1 MVTGS
6 YGTATDNRLNYGF
19 KRVLDIQI
27 YLYKWQIT
35 MRTVNLRRSVVHIL
49 RRLSVR
55 SRKDHRRGH
64 QSLHPVNNSQ
74 QADALR
80 TLQDHARG
88 VNQIEAITIP
98 SSPVQIGN
106 PITHESVHLALESED
121 FERAQFI
128 LERLG
133 DGNDRDRLMLDLCRC
148 MTGNLISSLMD
159 LREWSRTDSFPDEAR
174 TLYGLLLDEEGEH
187 VEALRVLNH
196 DYPNCDTISNNTTM
210 KFLRVI
216 LLMRSGLVEDARRI
230 AREFPEELPQWQRI
244 GLIEGADHEVD
255 EVGRLAD
262 EIIAHESVLKSL
274 VEGLRCDPVD
284 HHVKLLARAVRR
296 ALDHLEDRAGAFES
310 LGLLHLLAGDH
321 REARKWVLRGIR
333 EFPRCASL
341 LLLLLQLPNH
351 YPLNSNSE
359 LPHVG
364 VASRALASDTKVPSV
379 DSLTAED
386 AEDVEV
392 EKSLHRIAIPISRG
406 GREAA

>member
-1 MVTGS
+1 
-6 YGTATDNRLNYGF
+6 
-19 KRVLDIQI
+19 
-27 YLYKWQIT
+27 

-49 RRLSVR
+49 SRLSR
-55 SRKDHRRGH
+55 LSRKNRVHDRR
-64 QSLHPVNNSQ
+64 SDHPVDNSI

-80 TLQDHARG
+80 TLREHVRDANRTEFAS
-88 VNQIEAITIP
+88 VP
-98 SSPVQIGN
+98 SQPREIGD
-106 PITHESVHLALESED
+106 PITRAGVRLALESED

-133 DGNDRDRLMLDLCRC
+133 DGDDRDRLMLDLCRC
-148 MTGNLISSLMD
+148 VTGDLISALMD
-159 LREWSRTDSFPDEAR
+159 LRNWSRTDSFPDEAR
-174 TLYGLLLDEEGEH
+174 ALYGLLLDEEGEH
-187 VEALRVLNH
+187 VEALRVMNH
-196 DYPNCDTISNNTTM
+196 DYPNCDIIPDNTTM

-230 AREFPEELPQWQRI
+230 AREFPDELPRMQRI
-244 GLIEGADHEVD
+244 GLIEGENHEMD

-310 LGLLHLLAGDH
+310 LGLLHLLVGDH
-321 REARKWVLRGIR
+321 RQARKWVLRGLR

-341 LLLLLQLPNH
+341 LLLLLQLPND

-359 LPHVG
+359 LPDVG
-364 VASRALASDTKVPSV
+364 VASRALANDTKVRSV
-379 DSLTAED
+379 DSQTGM
-386 AEDVEV
+386 VGEV
-392 EKSLHRIAIPISRG
+392 EKPLQHAAISISRG